1 MTRPRALVL
10 HNGKAAFD
18 EARAPFAREIEFLD
32 LHEAATAPAGAHEVP
47 AFAPERATLAVID
60 GLLARFPFRHVVTT
74 SESNTAFAAFLR
86 SRYGLAGPRYDQ
98 VLPAT
103 SKWRMKQQWGHAFP
117 SARCW
122 LPGDFRA
129 LATQGRAPAEVVV
142 KPLAGSS
149 TKGVR
154 RLGRQECLDHLAATG
169 ELVVVEEAIDLTSEL
184 HCDGVVRDGKP
195 RVIVPSVYNRPPLG
209 SAGHN
214 LASIHLPV
222 GDPRRGPAVEAACR
236 VLAAID
242 VPDFVFHLEL
252 LESHGT
258 MRFGEIGFRPPG
270 AGRAPSLLR
279 FYGVDLWAEH
289 IAAQLELPR
298 PTRNGVTA
306 PTGYCG
312 VTGVAADPA
321 GCHPSPP
328 AETLRAIPGVVD
340 VLPGS
345 AHARSE
351 AKLGSSV
358 ANTHLVLFSCDSET
372 GAHRVL
378 QEIEAA
384 GRSAPCSR

>member
-142 KPLAGSS
+142 KPLAGFVDQ
-149 TKGVR
+149 GVR

-222 GDPRRGPAVEAACR
+222 GDPAGARRSRPPAACSPRSTCRISCSTWNCWKAMAQCASVRSASALPARGAPRHCCASTASTCGPSTSPRSWNYHDRRGTA
-236 VLAAID
+236 
-242 VPDFVFHLEL
+242 
-252 LESHGT
+252 S
-258 MRFGEIGFRPPG
+258 
-270 AGRAPSLLR
+270 
-279 FYGVDLWAEH
+279 
-289 IAAQLELPR
+289 QLPR
-298 PTRNGVTA
+298 GTA
-306 PTGYCG
+306 G
-312 VTGVAADPA
+312 
-321 GCHPSPP
+321 
-328 AETLRAIPGVVD
+328 
-340 VLPGS
+340 
-345 AHARSE
+345 
-351 AKLGSSV
+351 
-358 ANTHLVLFSCDSET
+358 
-372 GAHRVL
+372 
-378 QEIEAA
+378 
-384 GRSAPCSR
+384 